1 MFVLDCASMQS
12 LLSAKSERTKVLL
25 LIVFYLSRSSVNHNF
40 NCLRISLT
48 CTHVKS
54 PSGTAKCQLN
64 TALLWSLLKFYPAWA
79 SS

>member
-25 LIVFYLSRSSVNHNF
+25 LIVFYLSQLFGESQLQLLEDLF
-40 NCLRISLT
+40 NMHTSE
-48 CTHVKS
+48 K
-54 PSGTAKCQLN
+54 SGTAKCQLN